1 MNNIYLVFEII
12 NLDFI
17 KKIEYYFR
25 DYNYK
30 IIKLSELPKFKNN
43 LEQVILF
50 KSNCLPFINFST
62 NIKTLTN
69 TTNTTNY
76 DLCWL
81 NSNKTIFYIAK
92 NNWVFEQ
99 NDKNQLTFVILKA
112 SEDTLS
118 MFDTTDNYNI
128 ELHQAYKNI
137 GENYKLLYN
146 IYNNLNNLEYR
157 QIYNKNLSLKSIQ
170 DFCKIESITDTF
182 FNVII
187 ILTENNVKLFNQI
200 ITQLETQTYKNARY
214 FVMTMN
220 FDVKLKISKHH
231 NIIHVNLS
239 NNLNLIYQIVLNLGL
254 VFEQIIFLTLNQM
267 VDLNVIDSRIKKTK
281 VIFDNEFITMPL
293 NVFVTN
299 AFFMSHNEKLFDINQ
314 FYNLI
319 NWHIFDCVKSVDIN
333 ICKEIL
339 SKYSRYINNLP
350 RYSIPL
356 NYKFQEKALLNIK
369 DYEGLLVLI
378 DNEININYDLTK
390 VNELIIKKIT
400 ISILTEKEDMLQ
412 NNMVNILTHFV
423 DVHILET
430 VSLLIERTKFVDVK
444 KTLYTKILSKLEIN
458 ESTLSKFHITLVKAL
473 QLMQTKENIITICDS
488 LSKNELYIDK
498 IKVNEQF
505 KKQILFLL
513 LSQTLNYT
521 DDDSIIN
528 AVSNIFNKMYNLEN
542 LKDFNNLL
550 KYDFGQYNI
559 IFINFLLSIAI
570 SFNPYH
576 KTFNEFIENR
586 KTIYNNL
593 LSIKNKIN
601 NQINLT
607 QVMAFKIGNFNLS
620 YQGVPSVEIFKL
632 KSEILRKL
640 CPDLNYQINTN
651 YTNKKIKVLFH
662 GSQLTRQHSV
672 YKDRHQ
678 VIKQLSLD
686 NRFQIYFSTFDNLDS
701 SVKYTFGN
709 AKHILLSRKLTEIK
723 ERLIKEQFDIIVYC
737 EIGMDSISY
746 FMAHLKL
753 AKIQCNT
760 WGHSDTSGIS
770 SIDYFF
776 SSKLYELPYEE
787 SQQHYS
793 EKLILQNSLCTS
805 YISPIS
811 RHNKALFKARS
822 HFGFTN
828 DIVIYF
834 CAQSLFK
841 LNPLFDEYI
850 IGILSQIPNAVLILL
865 ESADKSKV
873 IERFNDFGIGHKIKF
888 FNGMDHFTY
897 MNLINISDI
906 FLDVYPFG
914 GCNSSFE
921 AFSLG
926 KPIVT
931 QPSQMINGR
940 FTTGF
945 YKKMNLEKYIS
956 NTTKE
961 YIDFAVK
968 LGLDIAYRKLVE
980 IDINSNNSCLFLD
993 EETITEW
1000 KNDLIKIYDNY
1011 K

>member
-1 MNNIYLVFEII
+1 MNEKQQNIQIANDEII
-12 NLDFI
+12 DLFVPLEI
-17 KKIEYYFR
+17 KKR
-25 DYNYK
+25 GG
-30 IIKLSELPKFKNN
+30 S
-43 LEQVILF
+43 
-50 KSNCLPFINFST
+50 
-62 NIKTLTN
+62 
-69 TTNTTNY
+69 
-76 DLCWL
+76 
-81 NSNKTIFYIAK
+81 A
-92 NNWVFEQ
+92 
-99 NDKNQLTFVILKA
+99 
-112 SEDTLS
+112 
-118 MFDTTDNYNI
+118 
-128 ELHQAYKNI
+128 
-137 GENYKLLYN
+137 
-146 IYNNLNNLEYR
+146 
-157 QIYNKNLSLKSIQ
+157 
-170 DFCKIESITDTF
+170 
-182 FNVII
+182 II
-187 ILTENNVKLFNQI
+187 ILPKNNVKLFNQL
-200 ITQLETQTYKNARY
+200 ITQLEMQTYKNARY
-214 FVMTMN
+214 FVFTMN
-220 FDVKLKISKHH
+220 FDVKLKISKQH
-231 NIIHVNLS
+231 NIIHVNLA
-239 NNLNLIYQIVLNLGL
+239 NNLNLIYQVILNLGL
-254 VFEQIIFLTLNQM
+254 VFEQIVFVKCNQM
-267 VDLNVIDSRIKKTK
+267 VDLSIINQELKKTK
-281 VIFDNEFITMPL
+281 VIFDNDFITLPL
-293 NVFVTN
+293 STFVTN
-299 AFFMSHNEKLFDINQ
+299 VFFISHNEKLFDINQ

-319 NWHIFDCVKSVDIN
+319 NWHIFDNVKSSDIN

-339 SKYSRYINNLP
+339 SKYARYINNLP
-350 RYSIPL
+350 RYSIPP
-356 NYKFQEKALLNIK
+356 NYTFQERALLNIK
-369 DYEGLLVLI
+369 DYEGLLILI

-400 ISILTEKEDMLQ
+400 ISILTEKEDTLQ
-412 NNMVNILTHFV
+412 NNMVNILTNFTTLNV
-423 DVHILET
+423 LET
-430 VSLLIERTKFVDVK
+430 ISLLIEKTKFVDVK

-458 ESTLSKFHITLVKAL
+458 ESILQKFHIVLVKAL
-473 QLMQTKENIITICDS
+473 VLPQTKENIITICDS
-488 LSKNELYIDK
+488 LNKNELYIDK
-498 IKVNEQF
+498 IKTNETI

-513 LSQTLNYT
+513 LSQILNYT
-521 DDDSIIN
+521 DDDTIIN

-542 LKDFNNLL
+542 LKDFDNLL
-550 KYDFGQYNI
+550 KYDFGPKYNI

-576 KTFNEFIENR
+576 KTFEEFIENR
-586 KTIYNNL
+586 KSIYNNL

-601 NQINLT
+601 CQIDLS
-607 QVMAFKIGNFNLS
+607 QVMIFKIDNFNLS

-686 NRFQIYFSTFDNLDS
+686 NQFQIYFSTFDKLDS

-760 WGHSDTSGIS
+760 WGHSDTSGINT
-770 SIDYFF
+770 IDYFF

-787 SQQHYS
+787 SQLHYS

-805 YISPIS
+805 YVSPIS
-811 RHNKALFKARS
+811 RHNKELFKSRS

-828 DIVIYF
+828 DVVIYF

-850 IGILSQIPNAVLILL
+850 IGILSKVPNAVLILS

-888 FNGMDHFTY
+888 FNGMDHFAY

-945 YKKMNLEKYIS
+945 YKKMNLEKYVS
-956 NTTKE
+956 NSTNE
-961 YIDFAVK
+961 YIKFAVK
-968 LGLDIAYRKLVE
+968 LGLDITYRKLVE
-980 IDINSNNSCLFLD
+980 NDINSNNSCLFLD

-1000 KNDLIKIYDNY
+1000 KDDLIKIYNNLLI
-1011 K
+1011 

>member
-30 IIKLSELPKFKNN
+30 IIKLSELPKLKNN

-50 KSNCLPFINFST
+50 KNNCLPFINFST
-62 NIKTLTN
+62 NIKNLLN
-69 TTNTTNY
+69 TNY
-76 DLCWL
+76 DLCSL

-92 NNWVFEQ
+92 NNWLFEQ
-99 NDKNQLTFVILKA
+99 DNKGQLTFSIPKA
-112 SEDTLS
+112 TDDMLII
-118 MFDTTDNYNI
+118 FDITDNYNI
-128 ELHQAYKNI
+128 ELHHLYKNI
-137 GENYKLLYN
+137 GENYRLLYN
-146 IYNNLNNLEYR
+146 IYNNLNNLEYK

-170 DFCKIESITDTF
+170 DFINIESITDTF

-187 ILTENNVKLFNQI
+187 ILTDNNVKLFNQT
-200 ITQLETQTYKNARY
+200 ITKLEMQTYKNARY

-220 FDVKLKISKHH
+220 FDVKLNISKHH

-239 NNLNLIYQIVLNLGL
+239 NNLNLIHQIMLNLGL
-254 VFEQIIFLTLNQM
+254 VFEQIVFVRCNQM
-267 VDLNVIDSRIKKTK
+267 VDLSIINCQIKKTK
-281 VIFDNEFITMPL
+281 VIFDDEFITMPL
-293 NVFVTN
+293 GNFVTN
-299 AFFMSHNEKLFDINQ
+299 TFFMSNNEKLSDINY

-319 NWHIFDCVKSVDIN
+319 NWHIFDSVKSTDIN

-350 RYSIPL
+350 QYSIPP
-356 NYKFQEKALLNIK
+356 NYRLQERALMTIK

-400 ISILTEKEDMLQ
+400 IAILTEKEDMLQ
-412 NNMVNILTHFV
+412 NNMVNILTHFT
-423 DVHILET
+423 DISILET
-430 VSLLIERTKFVDVK
+430 VSLLIERTKFIDVK

-458 ESTLSKFHITLVKAL
+458 ESTLSKFHMTLVKAL
-473 QLMQTKENIITICDS
+473 QLLQTKENIITICDS

-498 IKVNEQF
+498 IKVNETI

-513 LSQTLNYT
+513 LNHTLNYT
-521 DDDSIIN
+521 DDDTIIN

-542 LKDFNNLL
+542 LKDFDNLL
-550 KYDFGQYNI
+550 KYDFGPKYNI

-601 NQINLT
+601 VQTDLT

-662 GSQLTRQHSV
+662 SSQLTRQHSV

-686 NRFQIYFSTFDNLDS
+686 NRFNIYFSTFDKLDS
-701 SVKYTFGN
+701 SVKYTFGH

-760 WGHSDTSGIS
+760 WGHSDTSGINT
-770 SIDYFF
+770 IDYFF

-811 RHNKALFKARS
+811 RHNKALFKSRS

-828 DIVIYF
+828 DVIIYF

-850 IGILSQIPNAVLILL
+850 IGILSQVSNAVLILS

-888 FNGMDHFTY
+888 FNGMDHFAY

-945 YKKMNLEKYIS
+945 YKKMNLDKYITNS
-956 NTTKE
+956 TKE

-968 LGLDIAYRKLVE
+968 LGLDIEYRKLVE
-980 IDINSNNSCLFLD
+980 IDIISNNSCLFLD

-1000 KNDLIKIYDNY
+1000 KDDLIKIYND
-1011 K
+1011 KSE